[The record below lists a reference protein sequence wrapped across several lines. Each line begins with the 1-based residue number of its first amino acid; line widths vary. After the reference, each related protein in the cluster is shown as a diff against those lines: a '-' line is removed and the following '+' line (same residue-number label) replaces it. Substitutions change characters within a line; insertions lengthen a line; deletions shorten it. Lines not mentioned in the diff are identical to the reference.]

1 VNSKKQTTEQDSDQP
16 TEQETL
22 EELRVRR
29 ASPVPDARDA
39 YDELKR
45 LVLLRLTAEI
55 GDQLDQMDK
64 IEARTLLQ
72 EKLDVL
78 LVEENILLKRR
89 EKLHLMEDIVAD
101 LL

>member
-1 VNSKKQTTEQDSDQP
+1 MNSKKQTTEQDSDQP

-29 ASPVPDARDA
+29 TSPVPDARDA
-39 YDELKR
+39 YDELRR
-45 LVLLRLTAEI
+45 LVLLRLTAVV

-78 LVEENILLKRR
+78 LVEENILLKRH